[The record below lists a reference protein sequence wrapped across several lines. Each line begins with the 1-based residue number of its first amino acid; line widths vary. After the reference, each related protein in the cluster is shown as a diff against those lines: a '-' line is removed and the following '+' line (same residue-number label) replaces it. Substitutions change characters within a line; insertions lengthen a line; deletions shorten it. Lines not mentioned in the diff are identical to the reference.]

1 MIERAFDRLKVEA
14 IAVDG
19 RDDID
24 RRTLASV
31 AKNARGLDLPF
42 RALFGPDIVAE
53 AAFGVEVPAR
63 QFVPAGDSNR

>member
-42 RALFGPDIVAE
+42 TLGLDIVAE
-53 AAFGVEVPAR
+53 AAFGIEVPPR